1 MTFAHRRTGRRAEL
15 VQPDALCACRA
26 TQSYM
31 DNNHDTPIS
40 PAASESGLP
49 ALSPRR
55 LAARRANAMKSTG
68 PRTPEGMEVAR
79 LNALKHGFFACDV
92 VNRELDGP
100 ARAEEFN
107 LLLDAL
113 LEDFQPESAIERILV
128 DEVAASCWRIRRLL
142 RYECRESWVDEDAD
156 RRRAHTETPTES
168 LLATMG
174 YDNYGIRRRTARRLR
189 RSGLDSFVLPSDSDV
204 DKIVRFERTV
214 KRNLYCALKMLERIR
229 AARRYAESSAETSS
243 AQTSLSVEQPLLPEK
258 RI

>member
-1 MTFAHRRTGRRAEL
+1 
-15 VQPDALCACRA
+15 
-26 TQSYM
+26 
-31 DNNHDTPIS
+31 
-40 PAASESGLP
+40 
-49 ALSPRR
+49 
-55 LAARRANAMKSTG
+55 MKSTG

-214 KRNLYCALKMLERIR
+214 KRNLYRALKMLERIR

-243 AQTSLSVEQPLLPEK
+243 TQTSLSVEQPLLPEK
-258 RI
+258 RF